1 MAGYTRQEQI
11 EAIDKILADVEEIKR
26 HSSNIGNINSRIRMR
41 NGLVGTVSF
50 GLAAVAIFCACKA
63 RGETLVKNFV
73 LPNTDTAI
81 HSFADSTY
89 LDELFSPEYKKVVT
103 KETADND
110 FYSSILKLEDMLDI
124 SEKTSE
130 ITKTTSYKDL
140 EDEELLGFDV
150 DNFKV
155 DYEEYQRLLAEDPK
169 DEAKI
174 AAAVKTMSKYAKY
187 ANKFI
192 AQKGYAISAKYATL
206 AIKSAVMETLGDK
219 NLNNMSKITILNGP
233 EIIGRSTPARVITVE
248 RADGV
253 TEKFSF
259 SSNSEEN
266 ALIYNI
272 EECEKNLENSS
283 HNMNYSGSR
292 NDKIREVLNRVKLTI
307 AQNYAQET
315 IRISSKSDTETV
327 KKAYELVKTR
337 NTNDK

>member
-11 EAIDKILADVEEIKR
+11 EAIDRILADVEEIKR

-41 NGLVGTVSF
+41 NGIVGTVSF
-50 GLAAVAIFCACKA
+50 GLAAVAIFCACKV
-63 RGETLVKNFV
+63 RGEKLVKNFV

-130 ITKTTSYKDL
+130 ITKTISYKDL
-140 EDEELLGFDV
+140 EDEELLDFDV
-150 DNFKV
+150 DSFKV
-155 DYEEYQRLLAEDPK
+155 DYEEYQRLLTEVPK

-174 AAAVKTMSKYAKY
+174 AAAVKTMSEYAKY

-192 AQKGYAISAKYATL
+192 AQKGYAIAAKYATL
-206 AIKSAVMETLGDK
+206 AIKSVVMETLGDK
-219 NLNNMSKITILNGP
+219 DLDNMSKITILSGP
-233 EIIGRSTPARVITVE
+233 ESIGRSTPARIITVE
-248 RADGV
+248 REDGV
-253 TEKFSF
+253 TERFSF
-259 SSNSEEN
+259 ASNSEEN

-272 EECEKNLENSS
+272 EECTKHIEEDNNTDYDEK
-283 HNMNYSGSR
+283 R
-292 NDKIREVLNRVKLTI
+292 NDTITEVLNRVKLTI
-307 AQNYAQET
+307 AKNYEQET
-315 IRISSKSDTETV
+315 IRISSNSDTESA
-327 KKAYELVKTR
+327 KKAYELVKTKDTS
-337 NTNDK
+337 NK

>member
-1 MAGYTRQEQI
+1 MADYTGEEKLETI
-11 EAIDKILADVEEIKR
+11 DAILDDVHKIKKN
-26 HSSNIGNINSRIRMR
+26 SNNVSDINSRIRMR

-50 GLAAVAIFCACKA
+50 GLAAVAIFCACKV
-63 RGETLVKNFV
+63 RGEKLVKNFD

-89 LDELFSPEYKKVVT
+89 LDELFSPEYEKIVT

-110 FYSSILKLEDMLDI
+110 FYSNILKLEDMLDI

-130 ITKTTSYKDL
+130 ITKTISYKNL
-140 EDEELLGFDV
+140 EDEELIGFDA
-150 DNFKV
+150 DNFKA
-155 DYEEYQRLLAEDPK
+155 DYEEYQRLLTEKPK
-169 DEAKI
+169 DETKI
-174 AAAVKTMSKYAKY
+174 AGAVKTMSKYAKY

-206 AIKSAVMETLGDK
+206 AIKSVVMETLGDK
-219 NLNNMSKITILNGP
+219 DLNNISRITILDGP
-233 EIIGRSTPARVITVE
+233 EIVGSSIPARVITAE
-248 RADGV
+248 REDGV
-253 TEKFSF
+253 IERFSF

-272 EECEKNLENSS
+272 EECKKNLEDDSS
-283 HNMNYSGSR
+283 DMNYSRNRNSR
-292 NDKIREVLNRVKLTI
+292 IREVLDRIKLTI
-307 AQNYAQET
+307 AQNYSQET